1 MVDLNT
7 LIDPTLGW
15 VLTTA
20 AAVNDAGQI
29 VGSGVINGQSHAFLM
44 TPPAA
49 RPGQRPG
56 TVVPRRP

>member
-20 AAVNDAGQI
+20 AGINDAGQI

-49 RPGQRPG
+49 APAQRPR
-56 TVVPRRP
+56 TDPPRRP